1 MNKRLSTVRSILSQ
15 LSNLV
20 TKILKP
26 ALIAGPVLFCLAG
39 EAATIKMAVIDTGF
53 CPDAFNKTFIHP
65 ALDLTNSVT
74 LNCTKA
80 DLNSPRFHGQKVLK
94 EFLGIL
100 DSKIKVELYPLI
112 IFNDKGDQKKE
123 YWIKA
128 IEWVKKEK
136 IDLVLTAAGFI
147 TTETE
152 LKTLP
157 RELPGVWFVP
167 SGRIGPG
174 INEKTLLFPQHLAG
188 ISNLYLIGDYYDGKV
203 VLYDNGLLYK
213 DKIDFYFPS
222 GSGAFTGTSR
232 AVAHAVAKA
241 LNDCPMK
248 ELRTCLTKKSH
259 EYFDSMAKK
268 KIRTY

>member
-1 MNKRLSTVRSILSQ
+1 MSKLLSTVHSTLSQ

-20 TKILKP
+20 TKKLKP
-26 ALIAGPVLFCLAG
+26 ALFLGPVLFCLAG
-39 EAATIKMAVIDTGF
+39 EAATTKIALIDTGF
-53 CPDAFNKTFIHP
+53 CPDLLKKSFIHP
-65 ALDLTNSVT
+65 VLDLTNSVT
-74 LNCTKA
+74 LDCQKP

-94 EFLGIL
+94 EFLKTL
-100 DSKIKVELYPLI
+100 NSKTKVELFPLI
-112 IFNDKGDQKKE
+112 VFNQRGDQQKE

-128 IEWVKKEK
+128 IDWIKTQK
-136 IDLVLTAAGFI
+136 IDLVLTAAGFL
-147 TTETE
+147 TSESE

-167 SGRIGPG
+167 SGRVGPG
-174 INEKTLLFPQHLAG
+174 IKENAVLFPQHLAG
-188 ISNLYLIGDYYDGKV
+188 LSDSFLIGDYYDGKV

-232 AVAHAVAKA
+232 AVAEASAKA
-241 LNDCPMK
+241 LNLCSVKGMRDCLIK
-248 ELRTCLTKKSH
+248 RSRD
-259 EYFDSMAKK
+259 YYDSMAGK